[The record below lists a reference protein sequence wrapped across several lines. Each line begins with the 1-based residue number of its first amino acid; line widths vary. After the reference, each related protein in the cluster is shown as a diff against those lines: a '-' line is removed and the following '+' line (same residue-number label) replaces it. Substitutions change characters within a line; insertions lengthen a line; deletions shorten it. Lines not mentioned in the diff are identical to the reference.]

1 MSAPPLMARIERLE
15 ELLNIEFKNINLLK
29 EALTHRSYL
38 NEHPDWPIP
47 QNERLEYLGDAVL
60 ELVVSVALFERYPSA
75 QEGKLTTLRAALVN
89 YQMLAKV
96 ARKMELEEYLFLS
109 RGESRDQ
116 GRSREVIL
124 ANAVEAVLGAIYQDQ
139 GYERVKDVIE
149 MFVVSRLGEVM
160 EKELY
165 RDPKSALQEIVQ
177 EKFKITPAYRL
188 LEEDGPDHNK
198 RFLMGAYV
206 GEKQIGVG
214 RGASKQEAE
223 TAAAQSVL
231 DEMERKTEFNG

>member
-1 MSAPPLMARIERLE
+1 MSAPPRMARIERLE

-89 YQMLAKV
+89 YQMLSKV
-96 ARKMELEEYLFLS
+96 ARKMELEDYLFLS
-109 RGESRDQ
+109 RGEARDQ

-139 GYERVKDVIE
+139 GYERVKEVIE
-149 MFVVSRLGEVM
+149 MFVLSRLGEVM

-198 RFLMGAYV
+198 RFLMGAFV
-206 GEKQIGVG
+206 GEKQMSVG

-223 TAAAQSVL
+223 AAAAQAAL
-231 DEMERKTEFNG
+231 DEMEDKKK

>member
-1 MSAPPLMARIERLE
+1 MSAPPFMARIEKLE
-15 ELLNIEFKNINLLK
+15 AKLNSEFKNINLLK

-60 ELVVSVALFERYPSA
+60 ELVVSEALFERYPSL
-75 QEGKLTTLRAALVN
+75 QEGKLTSLRAALVN

-96 ARKMELEEYLFLS
+96 AHAMTLEEYLYLS

-116 GRSREVIL
+116 GKAREVIL
-124 ANAVEAVLGAIYQDQ
+124 ANAVEAVLGAIYLDR
-139 GYERVKDVIE
+139 GYKDVKEVIE
-149 MFVVSRLGEVM
+149 MFVLSRLAEVL

-165 RDPKSALQEIVQ
+165 RDPKSVLQEIVQ
-177 EKFKITPAYRL
+177 ERYKITPTYRL
-188 LEEDGPDHNK
+188 LEADGPDHNK
-198 RFLMGAYV
+198 RFLMAAHV
-206 GEKQIGVG
+206 GEKQLSVG

-223 TAAAQSVL
+223 AAAAQAAL
-231 DEMERKTEFNG
+231 AEWEKEGR